1 MTTKNN
7 PVKSNHK
14 AAILFIE
21 PRLVSHWNSEI
32 LQSPQNLSGKT
43 FSIRLLSIMFKMEE
57 PLSSGDIKILR
68 KTICDYPELTEE
80 VKERF
85 PEIFD

>member
-1 MTTKNN
+1 MAINQ
-7 PVKSNHK
+7 K
-14 AAILFIE
+14 ATILFIE
-21 PRLVSHWNSEI
+21 PRQVSHWNSDI

-43 FSIRLLSIMFKMEE
+43 FTIRLLSIMFKMEE
-57 PLSSGDIKILR
+57 PLSNGDIKIIR
-68 KTICDYPELTEE
+68 KIIYDYPELTEE